1 MRKAASIFM
10 AGVLGAGLLV
20 TAPAAHAGD
29 TDQGSAD
36 LSGRW
41 RSVALRT
48 TDMGYAMT
56 LRPVSGAAG
65 TYAAR
70 ISWVD
75 DGSDPD
81 RVGGTS
87 TIRLR
92 GADAVWT
99 WQGEPGQTLRMR
111 GTLGQ
116 DGSLFFPRCY
126 RLLEFASAASAD
138 VDCLFQEVPIR

>member
-1 MRKAASIFM
+1 MRTAASIVM
-10 AGVLGAGLLV
+10 AGVLGACLLV
-20 TAPAAHAGD
+20 TAPAAYAGD

-48 TDMGYAMT
+48 TDIGYVMT
-56 LRPVSGAAG
+56 LRRTSDAPG
-65 TYAAR
+65 TYSAR
-70 ISWVD
+70 IAWVD
-75 DGSDPD
+75 GSSDPD

-99 WQGEPGQTLRMR
+99 WAGEPGQTLRMR

-126 RLLEFASAASAD
+126 RLLEFAS
-138 VDCLFQEVPIR
+138 VR